1 MEIRRQLSMGRAN
14 LPTVQPPGSVDGLE
28 MFGFSSPAIV
38 QVRKAFHL
46 TLATLRNAL
55 SIS

>member
-46 TLATLRNAL
+46 TLATLWNAL
-55 SIS
+55 IS